1 MLNSSTKI
9 SSKNAKVTK
18 KLISDT
24 DVVFIPA
31 TGKSRPGALRAMG
44 ELGKYFQER
53 YPKGCPGVY
62 LQGLIVY
69 GCEGEI
75 VFENTCD
82 ERLVETTVTI
92 AEDLGLDLIAYNRG
106 NILCEKRSVFTDLL
120 PSYAVR
126 FILLRR
132 SLI

>member
-1 MLNSSTKI
+1 MLNSSTQI

-18 KLISDT
+18 KLMSDT
-24 DVVFIPA
+24 DVLFIPA
-31 TGKSRPGALRAMG
+31 TGKSRPGAIRSMG
-44 ELGKYFQER
+44 ALGEYFQEL

-75 VFENTCD
+75 IFENTCN
-82 ERLVETTVTI
+82 EKLIETTVTI

-106 NILCEKRSVFTDLL
+106 NILCEKRSIFIDLL

-126 FILLRR
+126 VTLLK
-132 SLI
+132 